1 MINIQAILQYVQM
14 IIGGISS
21 TFTFILS
28 IPSYFA
34 SILTLIPPEITVLLY
49 AVLGIVI
56 AIRVL
61 ELIP

>member
-28 IPSYFA
+28 IPSYFV